1 MTKHPLSKEI
11 TKKFVVGGKLVV
23 FKCNIAFT
31 TKREADNTASE
42 IRRMFEYPCRVVK
55 GKGGMY
61 YPYFYGV
68 N

>member
-1 MTKHPLSKEI
+1 MSRFPLSKEI
-11 TKKFVVGGKLVV
+11 TKKFPINGKPVT
-23 FKCNIAFT
+23 FKCIIAFT

-42 IRRMFEYPCRVVK
+42 MRRLFEYPCRVIK